1 MMQNIDCELEPEV
14 QPGSGLCI
22 QGEKK
27 QISLLPDA
35 EAAWEFFWL
44 SL

>member
-14 QPGSGLCI
+14 QPGSGLRI

-27 QISLLPDA
+27 EISLLPNA
-35 EAAWEFFWL
+35 AAAWEFFWL